1 MISRRDLT
9 GFPGEVYAVY
19 LREIIRLWRSKSRLI
34 TAVVMPFLWLA
45 TIGTA
50 YRNSVSLPVPT
61 DFLSFL
67 TPGIM
72 AMSMVFSGTV
82 SGVSTVF
89 DREFGFLKEMLV
101 APISREAIV
110 VGKMMGGV
118 TQAVMQG
125 SIILLMSWIM
135 GMRVSSGLPTIE
147 VILGVSA
154 AMLLI
159 SGSFVSMGLAIASK
173 MSSTESFHMVMS
185 FLIQPMIFLSGAMY
199 PTRIIPEW
207 LKIPVRINPLTYGVD
222 LIRYY
227 IIGMAEYSLKIDYI
241 VLVAYTTIMVAVGGQ
256 LFRRT

>member
-1 MISRRDLT
+1 MKLRKIRN
-9 GFPGEVYAVY
+9 FPVEVYAVY
-19 LREIIRLWRSKSRLI
+19 LKELTRLKRSKSRLI
-34 TAVVMPFLWLA
+34 TAIIMPFLWLA

-50 YRNSVSLPVPT
+50 YKSSVRLPMPI

-72 AMSMVFSGTV
+72 AMSMVFSGTI

-110 VGKMMGGV
+110 VGKMLGGV

-125 SIILLMSWIM
+125 AIILFMSWLM
-135 GMRVSSGLPTIE
+135 GMDLHSGLPTSK
-147 VILGVSA
+147 VILGVFT

-173 MSSTESFHMVMS
+173 MSSTESFHMIMS

-199 PTRIIPEW
+199 PTSLIPDW

-227 IIGMAEYSLKIDYI
+227 IVGMAEFNIAVDYLILI
-241 VLVAYTTIMVAVGGQ
+241 VYTASMIMLGGQ
-256 LFRRT
+256 LFRKA